1 MGEPGWR
8 KHVVSRPWTPELIK
22 LPDEVEDEEPVQM
35 VRALSVPLSPCLSVF
50 PTVALSLSLSLSLS
64 RSLSLSL
71 SLCQVVVERAVV
83 RSSWQLDS
91 EKLGEMETGEELLA
105 TESVTH
111 PQVSNIRIHRGSRV
125 SLSCIMRIDS
135 PFPCFTLVCE
145 RCGC

>member
-1 MGEPGWR
+1 M
-8 KHVVSRPWTPELIK
+8 SRPEWPRYYVRFPIRL
-22 LPDEVEDEEPVQM
+22 LPLKALWWFDRTIFPV
-35 VRALSVPLSPCLSVF
+35 LGSTGL
-50 PTVALSLSLSLSLS
+50 
-64 RSLSLSL
+64 SLSLSL

-83 RSSWQLDS
+83 RSSWELDS

-125 SLSCIMRIDS
+125 SLSCIMRIDN